1 MNPASEQAQAVAPIE
16 VPAAYG
22 VVVEHIRRAIHL
34 GVYSAGDRLPP
45 ERAHAKQLGVSRV
58 TLREALRV
66 LEGEGYVEMRRGATG
81 GATVIARGES
91 RARLRQKL
99 DQLLAIQDF
108 RIANESLAARR
119 AATRA
124 TKSDLIELE
133 RTIDAIRNDPS
144 RHDFRRADNDFHL
157 RIATIADHELL
168 RNAIEDAR
176 AAMFGQIDVVDFE
189 LVTQTA
195 IRGHQRIVDAIRGRD
210 DSRAGQA
217 MTAHIKTTSKDVLAV
232 LGGAE

>member
-1 MNPASEQAQAVAPIE
+1 VNPADQAVAPIE

-34 GVYSAGDRLPP
+34 GVYSTGDRLPP

-91 RARLRQKL
+91 RARLRQNL
-99 DQLLAIQDF
+99 DELMAIQDF

-124 TKSDLIELE
+124 TKADLDELE
-133 RTIDAIRNDPS
+133 RTIEVIREDPS
-144 RHDFRRADNDFHL
+144 RHAFRRADNDFHL
-157 RIATIADHELL
+157 KLASMADHDLL
-168 RNAIEDAR
+168 NNAIQDAR
-176 AAMFGQIDVVDFE
+176 AAMFGQIDVVDFK
-189 LVTQTA
+189 VSTQTA
-195 IRGHQRIVDAIRGRD
+195 IRGHQRIVDAIRAGSE
-210 DSRAGQA
+210 SRAGQA
-217 MTAHIKTTSKDVLAV
+217 MAAHIKTTTKEVLAV
-232 LGGAE
+232 LDGTD

>member
-1 MNPASEQAQAVAPIE
+1 MPPIE

-99 DQLLAIQDF
+99 DELLAIQDF

-124 TKSDLIELE
+124 TPEDLAELE
-133 RTIDAIRNDPS
+133 ATIEAIRDKPS

-157 RIATIADHELL
+157 KIATIADHDLL
-168 RNAIEDAR
+168 RTAIENAR

-189 LVTQTA
+189 LITQTA
-195 IRGHQRIVDAIRGRD
+195 VRGHQRIVDALRAGD
-210 DSRAGQA
+210 ESRAGQA
-217 MTAHIKTTSKDVLAV
+217 MTAHIRTTNKEVLAV
-232 LGGAE
+232 LDDAD

>member
-1 MNPASEQAQAVAPIE
+1 MNPADQAVAPIE

-22 VVVEHIRRAIHL
+22 VVVEHIRRSIHL
-34 GVYSAGDRLPP
+34 GVYSTGDRLPP

-91 RARLRQKL
+91 RTRLRQNL
-99 DQLLAIQDF
+99 PELLAIQDF

-124 TKSDLIELE
+124 TESDLIELE
-133 RTIDAIRNDPS
+133 QTIDAIREEPS
-144 RHDFRRADNDFHL
+144 HHAFRRADNDFHL
-157 RIATIADHELL
+157 KIAALADHALL
-168 RNAIEDAR
+168 NRAIQDAR
-176 AAMFGQIDVVDFE
+176 AAMFGQIDVVDFD
-189 LVTQTA
+189 VITQTA
-195 IRGHQRIVDAIRGRD
+195 IRGHQRIVEAIRAGSE
-210 DSRAGQA
+210 SRASQTMA
-217 MTAHIKTTSKDVLAV
+217 AHIKTTTKEVLAV
-232 LGGAE
+232 LDDTD

>member
-1 MNPASEQAQAVAPIE
+1 MSSPEQVVAPIE

-66 LEGEGYVEMRRGATG
+66 LEGEGYLEMRRGATG
-81 GATVIARGES
+81 GATVIARGETK
-91 RARLRQKL
+91 ARLRQKL
-99 DQLLAIQDF
+99 DELMGIQDF

-119 AATRA
+119 AAERA
-124 TKSDLIELE
+124 TEADLAELE
-133 RTIDAIRNDPS
+133 RTIDVIRDEPTQ
-144 RHDFRRADNDFHL
+144 HDFRRADSDFHL
-157 RIATIADHELL
+157 KIAAVADHKLL
-168 RNAIEDAR
+168 RQAIEDAR

-189 LVTQTA
+189 IITQTTV
-195 IRGHQRIVDAIRGRD
+195 RGHQRIVDALRD
-210 DSRAGQA
+210 GDSAKAGQA
-217 MTAHIKTTSKDVLAV
+217 MTAHVKSATKEILAV
-232 LGGAE
+232 LDEDE

>member
-1 MNPASEQAQAVAPIE
+1 MSSPEQAVPPIE

-91 RARLRQKL
+91 RARLRQNL
-99 DQLLAIQDF
+99 DELLAIQDF

-124 TKSDLIELE
+124 SAEDLAELE
-133 RTIDAIRNDPS
+133 ATIAVLRDEPS
-144 RHDFRRADNDFHL
+144 HHDFRRADNDFHL
-157 RIATIADHELL
+157 KIATIADHALL
-168 RNAIEDAR
+168 HRAIEDAR

-189 LVTQTA
+189 LIIQSAV
-195 IRGHQRIVDAIRGRD
+195 RGHQRIVDALRAGD
-210 DSRAGQA
+210 ESRAGQA
-217 MTAHIKTTSKDVLAV
+217 MTAHVRTTNKEVLAV
-232 LGGAE
+232 LDGVD

>member
-1 MNPASEQAQAVAPIE
+1 MMSSTEQAVAPIQ

-66 LEGEGYVEMRRGATG
+66 LEGEGYLEMRRGATG
-81 GATVIARGES
+81 GATVIARGETK
-91 RARLRQKL
+91 ARLRQRL
-99 DQLLAIQDF
+99 DELVGIQEF

-119 AATRA
+119 AAERA
-124 TKSDLIELE
+124 TAADLGELE
-133 RTIDAIRNDPS
+133 RTIDVIRDEPTQ
-144 RHDFRRADNDFHL
+144 HDFRRADSDFHL
-157 RIATIADHELL
+157 KIAAIADHELL
-168 RNAIEDAR
+168 REAIEDAR

-189 LVTQTA
+189 VITQTA
-195 IRGHQRIVDAIRGRD
+195 VRGHQRIVDALREGD
-210 DSRAGQA
+210 ASKAGQA
-217 MTAHIKTTSKDVLAV
+217 MTAHVKSATKEILAV
-232 LGGAE
+232 LGEDK